1 MNQPTFLDHLFA
13 NVLVRIELASGV
25 KAVRYS
31 AGEMGTTI
39 TIGKSGEGNE
49 PPPSDAPHLSFQR
62 RYAGCT
68 DDVQRRAVIRDA
80 LEELRSLRYSRKPMV
95 DRDTVEGRLM
105 IGRDPRPVRVVSY
118 VYGYSERHVHRL
130 RAEARRLDERREAA

>member
-1 MNQPTFLDHLFA
+1 MPEPTFLDHLFA

-39 TIGKSGEGNE
+39 SIGRNGEGNE

-62 RYAGCT
+62 RYAGCA

-80 LEELRSLRYSRKPMV
+80 LEELRSIRYSRKPMV

-105 IGRDPRPVRVVSY
+105 IGRDPRPVMTVAY
-118 VYGYSERHVHRL
+118 VYGLSRTTIYRL
-130 RAEARRLDERREAA
+130 RAHAREIDGRMAA

>member
-1 MNQPTFLDHLFA
+1 MTQPTFLDHLFA

-49 PPPSDAPHLSFQR
+49 PPPSDAPHLSLQR
-62 RYAGCT
+62 RYVGCH

-80 LEELRSLRYSRKPMV
+80 LEELRSIRYSRRPMV
-95 DRDTVEGRLM
+95 DRETVEGRLM
-105 IGRDPRPVRVVSY
+105 IGRDPRPATTVAY
-118 VYGYSERHVHRL
+118 IYGYSRQHVYKL
-130 RAEARRLDERREAA
+130 RAEAKRLGEEAA